1 MLGILASIID
11 GVLVGL
17 VYGLAAMGLTL
28 IWGVMDVINLTH
40 GAMIVAG
47 MMALYLLANAL
58 GISPYLTLPP
68 ILVGGFFVGV
78 ALYWVAIHRM
88 VGRPP
93 LMSLL
98 STFAVNLILIGI
110 GTAVWGTALFNV
122 EVSLPGITVG
132 RYTFPGAHILAA
144 VLAAVIAAL
153 LYLFLHYTRI
163 GKAMRAVA
171 NNREAAELVGIP
183 TTRLLAISVGVG
195 VALYWIAVHRMVGR
209 PPLMSLLSTFA
220 VNLVLIG
227 IGTGVWGTALFNV
240 AVSLPGVSLGRYTFP
255 GAHILAAV
263 LAAVIAASLYLFLHR
278 TRLGKAVRAVANNRE
293 AAELVGIPTTR
304 VLAVTVG
311 CGVAL
316 AGVSG
321 VLIGTLFPFTVLSG
335 DGYQLKGFVVTVL
348 GGFGN
353 PVGALLGGV
362 ALGLLEGAVTPFV
375 PVSWTLVI
383 EFALFVLVLIAF
395 PGGIFASRRGAL

>member
-1 MLGILASIID
+1 MLGIIASLID

-40 GAMIVAG
+40 GTMIVGG
-47 MMALYLLANAL
+47 MFALYLLATAL
-58 GISPYLTLPP
+58 GMPPYLTLPP
-68 ILVGGFFVGV
+68 VLIGGFVVGV
-78 ALYWVAIHRM
+78 ALYWVAVHRM
-88 VGRPP
+88 IGRPP

-98 STFAVNLILIGI
+98 STFAVNLMLIGI
-110 GTAVWGTALFNV
+110 GTGLWGTALFNV
-122 EVSLPGITVG
+122 SVSLPGLSIG

-144 VLAAVIAAL
+144 ALAALIAGL
-153 LYLFLHYTRI
+153 LYLFLHKTRL
-163 GKAMRAVA
+163 GKALRAVA

-183 TTRLLAISVGVG
+183 TTKLLAI
-195 VALYWIAVHRMVGR
+195 A
-209 PPLMSLLSTFA
+209 
-220 VNLVLIG
+220 
-227 IGTGVWGTALFNV
+227 
-240 AVSLPGVSLGRYTFP
+240 
-255 GAHILAAV
+255 
-263 LAAVIAASLYLFLHR
+263 
-278 TRLGKAVRAVANNRE
+278 
-293 AAELVGIPTTR
+293 
-304 VLAVTVG
+304 VG

-321 VLIGTLFPFTVLSG
+321 MLIGTLFPFTVLSG
-335 DGYQLKGFVVTVL
+335 DGYQLKSFVVTVL

-353 PVGALLGGV
+353 PVGALMGGV

-395 PGGIFASRRGAL
+395 PNGIFARRGAL

>member
-40 GAMIVAG
+40 GTMVVAG
-47 MMALYLLANAL
+47 MMGLYLLANAL

-68 ILVGGFFVGV
+68 VLIAGFFVGV
-78 ALYWVAIHRM
+78 ALYWIAIHRM

-98 STFAVNLILIGI
+98 STFSVNLILIGV

-122 EVSLPGITVG
+122 EVSLPGVSLG

-144 VLAAVIAAL
+144 VLSAVIAGL
-153 LYLFLHYTRI
+153 LYVFLHYTRI
-163 GKAMRAVA
+163 GKALRAVA

-183 TTRLLAISVGVG
+183 TTRLLAI
-195 VALYWIAVHRMVGR
+195 AV
-209 PPLMSLLSTFA
+209 
-220 VNLVLIG
+220 
-227 IGTGVWGTALFNV
+227 GTGV
-240 AVSLPGVSLGRYTFP
+240 S
-255 GAHILAAV
+255 
-263 LAAVIAASLYLFLHR
+263 
-278 TRLGKAVRAVANNRE
+278 
-293 AAELVGIPTTR
+293 
-304 VLAVTVG
+304 
-311 CGVAL
+311 L
-316 AGVSG
+316 AGVAG
-321 VLIGTLFPFTVLSG
+321 MLIGTLFPFTILSG
-335 DGYQLKGFVVTVL
+335 DGYQLKGFIVTVL

-362 ALGLLEGAVTPFV
+362 ALGVLEGAVTPFV

-383 EFALFVLVLIAF
+383 EFVLFVLVLIAF
-395 PGGIFASRRGAL
+395 PNGIFASRRGAL